1 MSKKKS
7 KKGKD
12 SKFFSSNT
20 KKGEIREILDELC
33 NPKLDVQRDA
43 IKRVIA
49 LMTVGKDVSMLFPQV
64 VNCMQ
69 TSKYLLYPQ
78 SKSTMMVLTPCSVG
92 FNAQV
97 SNKPTNKSSLKDLP
111 LYLMS
116 LSFFLFGI
124 LLCSIVLFL
133 SSPSFVHTTRQSQR
147 QSKSIQ
153 CYSYQNIPHMSKLK
167 IQINNHSPPQKN
179 TLVLQQLQKKQP
191 TLN

>member
-111 LYLMS
+111 LYLKCRS
-116 LSFFLFGI
+116 PCLVSYSAPLCCSCLPLLLF
-124 LLCSIVLFL
+124 
-133 SSPSFVHTTRQSQR
+133 TRPVNRNVNRNRSNVIPTKTFPTCR
-147 QSKSIQ
+147 NSK
-153 CYSYQNIPHMSKLK
+153 YK
-167 IQINNHSPPQKN
+167 
-179 TLVLQQLQKKQP
+179 
-191 TLN
+191 

>member
-1 MSKKKS
+1 LGILKDSQISLVSDFFRHPSLLPTNTMSKKKS

-97 SNKPTNKSSLKDLP
+97 FK
-111 LYLMS
+111 
-116 LSFFLFGI
+116 
-124 LLCSIVLFL
+124 
-133 SSPSFVHTTRQSQR
+133 
-147 QSKSIQ
+147 
-153 CYSYQNIPHMSKLK
+153 
-167 IQINNHSPPQKN
+167 
-179 TLVLQQLQKKQP
+179 
-191 TLN
+191 

>member
-78 SKSTMMVLTPCSVG
+78 SESTMMVLTPCSVG

-97 SNKPTNKSSLKDLP
+97 SNKPTNKSSLKDLLVLP
-111 LYLMS
+111 VWYLT
-116 LSFFLFGI
+116 LLHCAVLVFPFF
-124 LLCSIVLFL
+124 CSHDPSIATSIEIDPMLFL
-133 SSPSFVHTTRQSQR
+133 P
-147 QSKSIQ
+147 K
-153 CYSYQNIPHMSKLK
+153 
-167 IQINNHSPPQKN
+167 HSPRVETQN
-179 TLVLQQLQKKQP
+179 TNK
-191 TLN
+191 

>member
-78 SKSTMMVLTPCSVG
+78 SKATMMVLTPCSVG

-97 SNKPTNKSSLKDLP
+97 FK
-111 LYLMS
+111 
-116 LSFFLFGI
+116 
-124 LLCSIVLFL
+124 
-133 SSPSFVHTTRQSQR
+133 
-147 QSKSIQ
+147 
-153 CYSYQNIPHMSKLK
+153 
-167 IQINNHSPPQKN
+167 
-179 TLVLQQLQKKQP
+179 
-191 TLN
+191 